1 MSAKQNS
8 VSGGTSRL
16 KVYTAVLF
24 TGFTLGVAVG
34 VLGALVW
41 DTLGEMERTTRLSS
55 LKILREHLR
64 TRAERQG
71 RYPAN
76 LAIIIEETGWDSDLD
91 TDNLQY
97 WAAGKP
103 YDADSGDLT
112 VFFERRPRRYGFVVG
127 RFELRQ
133 DYHIFWLGRHVSE
146 GASIP

>member
-8 VSGGTSRL
+8 VSGDTSRL

-24 TGFTLGVAVG
+24 TGFVVGVAVG

-64 TRAERQG
+64 RRAEREG

-76 LAIIIEETGWDSDLD
+76 LATIIEETGWDNSLD
-91 TDNLQY
+91 AENLQY

-103 YDADSGDLT
+103 YDVHSGDLT
-112 VFFERRPRRYGFVVG
+112 VFFERRPCRYGFVVG
-127 RFELRQ
+127 RFEMRQ
-133 DYHIFWLGRHVSE
+133 DYHIFWLGRYVSE